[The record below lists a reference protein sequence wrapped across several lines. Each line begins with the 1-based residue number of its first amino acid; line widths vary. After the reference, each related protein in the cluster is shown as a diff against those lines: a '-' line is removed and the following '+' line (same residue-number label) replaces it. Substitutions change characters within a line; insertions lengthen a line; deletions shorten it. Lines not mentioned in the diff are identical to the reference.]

1 MKHEKDIII
10 VIFFSPH
17 PQKTQHTEALL
28 LSMDSFLLQN
38 SVYHNMSSINN
49 AYMTPDLSHGL
60 DDTSSVS
67 QSPTTS
73 LHNRLLSIG
82 NFSHGSANA
91 SRTLGSTF
99 SYKSSIYMR
108 NLQNKCQ

>member
-28 LSMDSFLLQN
+28 LSMNFFSLQN
-38 SVYHNMSSINN
+38 SVYHNTSSIND
-49 AYMTPDLSHGL
+49 ACITSDLSHGL

-67 QSPTTS
+67 QSPTTL
-73 LHNRLLSIG
+73 LHNRLLLIG
-82 NFSHGSANA
+82 NFSYGSANA
-91 SRTLGSTF
+91 SRTLDSMF
-99 SYKSSIYMR
+99 SYESSIYTR
-108 NLQNKCQ
+108 TF